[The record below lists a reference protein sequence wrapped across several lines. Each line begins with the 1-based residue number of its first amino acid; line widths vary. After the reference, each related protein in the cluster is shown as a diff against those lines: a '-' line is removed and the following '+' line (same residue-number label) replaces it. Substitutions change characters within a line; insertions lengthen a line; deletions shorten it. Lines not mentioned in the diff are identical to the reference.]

1 MIQSSTRNM
10 GESGACGHFTLN
22 TTDLLLASYIVNYEL
37 KTVKIGDDTLMI
49 AKSVYS
55 YHLYPIQ
62 S

>member
-37 KTVKIGDDTLMI
+37 KTVKLGEDILII

-55 YHLYPIQ
+55 YHTFLIK
-62 S
+62 

>member
-1 MIQSSTRNM
+1 M

-37 KTVKIGDDTLMI
+37 KTVKLGEDILII

-55 YHLYPIQ
+55 YHTFLIK
-62 S
+62 